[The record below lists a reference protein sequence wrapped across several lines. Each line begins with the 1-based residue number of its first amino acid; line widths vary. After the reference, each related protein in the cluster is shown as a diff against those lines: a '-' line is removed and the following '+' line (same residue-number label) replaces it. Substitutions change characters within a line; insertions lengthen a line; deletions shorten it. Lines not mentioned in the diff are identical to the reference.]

1 MVIYLEKYVTIL
13 KQNQLKI
20 TPQRLA
26 IMKYLDEHRTHPT
39 ADRIYIDL
47 KEKNP
52 ALSKTTVYNSVET
65 LKEHGIIQSLTIS
78 GSDSAYQWQV
88 ISSSLWTDLS
98 DGANYLGTASAEM
111 QINLVDAGL
120 HLARY
125 RCLVDLNGN
134 GEVEGLIDEYGCSN
148 GRPLN
153 NSQPFYDYRRT
164 QIATSGSHNYKGESS

>member
-26 IMKYLDEHRTHPT
+26 IMKYLDENRTHPT

-78 GSDSAYQWQV
+78 GSELRYDFENKMHHHFLCKKCGTIIDIDIECPNIGKMLESGHKVEEVHGYFKG
-88 ISSSLWTDLS
+88 ICKKCLKK
-98 DGANYLGTASAEM
+98 GLG
-111 QINLVDAGL
+111 
-120 HLARY
+120 
-125 RCLVDLNGN
+125 
-134 GEVEGLIDEYGCSN
+134 
-148 GRPLN
+148 
-153 NSQPFYDYRRT
+153 
-164 QIATSGSHNYKGESS
+164 

>member
-26 IMKYLDEHRTHPT
+26 IMKYLDENRTHPT

-78 GSDSAYQWQV
+78 GSELRYDFENKMHHHFLCKKCGTIIDIDIECPNIGKIIESGHNVEEVHGYFKG
-88 ISSSLWTDLS
+88 ICKKCMKK
-98 DGANYLGTASAEM
+98 GLG
-111 QINLVDAGL
+111 
-120 HLARY
+120 
-125 RCLVDLNGN
+125 
-134 GEVEGLIDEYGCSN
+134 
-148 GRPLN
+148 
-153 NSQPFYDYRRT
+153 
-164 QIATSGSHNYKGESS
+164 

>member
-26 IMKYLDEHRTHPT
+26 IMKYLDENRTHPT

-78 GSDSAYQWQV
+78 GSESRYDFENKMHHHFLCKKCGEIIDIDIECPNIGKMLESGHNVEEVHGYFKG
-88 ISSSLWTDLS
+88 ICKKCLKK
-98 DGANYLGTASAEM
+98 GLG
-111 QINLVDAGL
+111 
-120 HLARY
+120 
-125 RCLVDLNGN
+125 
-134 GEVEGLIDEYGCSN
+134 
-148 GRPLN
+148 
-153 NSQPFYDYRRT
+153 
-164 QIATSGSHNYKGESS
+164 